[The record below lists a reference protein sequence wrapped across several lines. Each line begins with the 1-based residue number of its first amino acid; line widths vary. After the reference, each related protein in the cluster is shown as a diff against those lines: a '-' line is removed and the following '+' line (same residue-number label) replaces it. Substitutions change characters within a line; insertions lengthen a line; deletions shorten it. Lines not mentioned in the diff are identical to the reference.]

1 MARKVSSQLARIN
14 CNAMCDEGYTMLTGL
29 SERIYVAELTIP
41 SCFYPSG
48 ETRRP
53 ISDPNGFGISKGYYI
68 VRTGDNS
75 SAVGGYTDM
84 VLVVEF
90 VCPGLRE
97 AEDHALKVGQV
108 FSSLV
113 SAYGAYPLQS
123 PRLQRLAT
131 MDIAGNLMSEHHYW
145 HRREPYM
152 LSAFDQTVDHQFQ
165 QYIQSIS
172 SIDEGVQRQLQSAI
186 HWYGISISTDEPTV
200 SYVAAWTG
208 LECVGTVLDDIAHH
222 NGARARCETCNNKP
236 GEKRDRKMAGIQ
248 HIFNGIS
255 KGPLS
260 TSLSKDLKERLSREL
275 RRCFSPDE
283 AHRLRSQIVHGL
295 EGLEPLREHS
305 ADLRLHVIHA
315 LNASIQTIMGVQAKS
330 WLPGSDYGV
339 HPDARYSLR
348 FKGELKSSPYQGEWQ
363 STLHG
368 KVTAG
373 SESEKE
379 SPQRVQEFELE
390 IKTTAAGFV
399 EFRGEDVYKRD
410 DDIFRLPPDPD
421 WNEHLSWFE
430 RLNEPEWK
438 EFITSDLIDPGSLPK
453 LN

>member
-1 MARKVSSQLARIN
+1 M
-14 CNAMCDEGYTMLTGL
+14 
-29 SERIYVAELTIP
+29 
-41 SCFYPSG
+41 
-48 ETRRP
+48 
-53 ISDPNGFGISKGYYI
+53 
-68 VRTGDNS
+68 
-75 SAVGGYTDM
+75 
-84 VLVVEF
+84 
-90 VCPGLRE
+90 
-97 AEDHALKVGQV
+97 
-108 FSSLV
+108 
-113 SAYGAYPLQS
+113 
-123 PRLQRLAT
+123 
-131 MDIAGNLMSEHHYW
+131 
-145 HRREPYM
+145 
-152 LSAFDQTVDHQFQ
+152 
-165 QYIQSIS
+165 
-172 SIDEGVQRQLQSAI
+172 
-186 HWYGISISTDEPTV
+186 
-200 SYVAAWTG
+200 
-208 LECVGTVLDDIAHH
+208 
-222 NGARARCETCNNKP
+222 
-236 GEKRDRKMAGIQ
+236 
-248 HIFNGIS
+248 
-255 KGPLS
+255 S

-379 SPQRVQEFELE
+379 NPQRVQEFEFE

-399 EFRGEDVYKRD
+399 ESEARTSTNATTTSSGFLLTLTGMNICRGSRGLMNPK
-410 DDIFRLPPDPD
+410 
-421 WNEHLSWFE
+421 
-430 RLNEPEWK
+430 WK